1 MAKISKAWQHIEKL
15 REQRHM
21 SLYELA
27 KKAGI
32 PKNTLGNY
40 RYKGSEISLINAKKI
55 ANALHVSMNELSDF

>member
-1 MAKISKAWQHIEKL
+1 MVKTTTSWKHIERL
-15 REQRHM
+15 REQQHM